1 MILAMITVYQCED
14 CGRVAVLRH
23 QIEYDVFEETWFNG
37 LKYQFCANCRFK
49 PQAEDRI
56 AEDLERVRT
65 VAELTSTKFPTKIE
79 YAN

>member
-14 CGRVAVLRH
+14 CPQVMICRH
-23 QIEYDVFEETWFNG
+23 DIDYEIYEATWFDG
-37 LKYQFCANCRFK
+37 LKFQFCPICRFK

-56 AEDLERVRT
+56 EEDRQRVRSIRDIGQ
-65 VAELTSTKFPTKIE
+65 TSFPTKIE